1 MPRVVAAARLG
12 ESRTLIH
19 RLQHRTIQ
27 GNLQRREHERDRAM
41 ETRHDR
47 DAAGISRR
55 HLLKGVAGSA
65 AAMAAMGLVNGQA
78 KAEGAMAGAKLKG
91 RIKQS
96 VSRWCFGKIPM
107 DEFCKACA
115 EMGIKGID
123 LIGPRDWP
131 TMKKYGLVGTCTP
144 GSIGIAKG
152 LNDKANHAKALAK
165 LRGAVE
171 ATADAGFPNVICMS
185 GNRGNIS
192 DEEGQANCV
201 EALKQVAGLAEKKGV
216 TVVMELLNS
225 KVDHKDYHGDHT
237 KWVVDVCKKVGSPR
251 VKALY
256 DIYHMQIME
265 GDLIRTIR
273 DNIDTIGHFHTGGNP
288 GRNEIDE
295 TQEICYPAV
304 MKAIAETGFEGW
316 VAHEFVPKRKP
327 PLDSL
332 RQAVRIC
339 DV

>member
-1 MPRVVAAARLG
+1 
-12 ESRTLIH
+12 
-19 RLQHRTIQ
+19 
-27 GNLQRREHERDRAM
+27 
-41 ETRHDR
+41 
-47 DAAGISRR
+47 
-55 HLLKGVAGSA
+55 
-65 AAMAAMGLVNGQA
+65 
-78 KAEGAMAGAKLKG
+78 MAGAKLKG

-107 DEFCKACA
+107 DEFCKACV
-115 EMGIKGID
+115 EMGIQGID
-123 LIGPRDWP
+123 LIGPKDWP

-152 LNDKANHAKALAK
+152 LNDKANHEKALAK
-165 LRGAVE
+165 LREAIE
-171 ATADAGFPNVICMS
+171 ATAEAGFPNVICMS
-185 GNRGNIS
+185 GNRGTVS
-192 DEEGQANCV
+192 EEEGQKNCV

-225 KVDHKDYHGDHT
+225 KVDHKGYMADHT
-237 KWVVDVCKKVGSPR
+237 TWAVDVCKKVGSPR
-251 VKALY
+251 VKVLY

-273 DNIDTIGHFHTGGNP
+273 DNIDHIGHFHTGGNP

-295 TQEICYPAV
+295 TQEIYYPAV
-304 MKAIAETGFEGW
+304 MKAIAETKYDGY

-332 RQAVRIC
+332 RQAVKIC

>member
-1 MPRVVAAARLG
+1 
-12 ESRTLIH
+12 
-19 RLQHRTIQ
+19 
-27 GNLQRREHERDRAM
+27 M

-55 HLLKGVAGSA
+55 HLLKGVAGGA

-78 KAEGAMAGAKLKG
+78 KAEEAMVGAKLKG
-91 RIKQS
+91 RIRQS

-107 DEFCKACA
+107 DTFCKACA

-123 LIGPRDWP
+123 LVGPKDWP

-185 GNRGNIS
+185 GNRGTVS
-192 DEEGQANCV
+192 DEEGQTNCV
-201 EALKQVAGLAEKKGV
+201 EALKQVVGLAEKKGV
-216 TVVMELLNS
+216 TIVMELLNS
-225 KVDHKDYHGDHT
+225 KVDHKGYMADHT
-237 KWVVDVCKKVGSPR
+237 AWLVEVIKRVGSPR
-251 VKALY
+251 FKALY

-265 GDLIRTIR
+265 GDIIRTIR
-273 DNIDTIGHFHTGGNP
+273 DNIDYIGHFHTGGNP
-288 GRNEIDE
+288 GRNELDE
-295 TQEICYPAV
+295 TQELYYPAI
-304 MKAIAETGFEGW
+304 MKAIVETGFKGW

-332 RQAVRIC
+332 RQAVTIC

>member
-1 MPRVVAAARLG
+1 
-12 ESRTLIH
+12 
-19 RLQHRTIQ
+19 
-27 GNLQRREHERDRAM
+27 M
-41 ETRHDR
+41 ETRDDR

-55 HLLKGVAGSA
+55 RLLKGVAGGA
-65 AAMAAMGLVNGQA
+65 AAMAAMELVNGQA
-78 KAEGAMAGAKLKG
+78 SAEGAMAGAKLKG

-144 GSIGIAKG
+144 GGTGINKG
-152 LNDKANHAKALAK
+152 LNDRANHQGAIPRIRKAI
-165 LRGAVE
+165 E
-171 ATADAGFPNVICMS
+171 NTADAGFPNVIVMA
-185 GNRGNIS
+185 GNRKGIS
-192 DEEGQANCV
+192 DEEGQKNCV
-201 EALKQVAGLAEKKGV
+201 EALKQVVGLAEKKGV
-216 TVVMELLNS
+216 TLVMELLNS
-225 KVDHKDYHGDHT
+225 KVDHPGYQGDHT
-237 KWVVDVCKKVGSPR
+237 KWIVDVAKRVGSPR
-251 VKALY
+251 FKALY

-273 DNIDTIGHFHTGGNP
+273 DNIDHIGHFHTGGNP

-295 TQEICYPAV
+295 TQEIYYPAV
-304 MKAIAETGFEGW
+304 MKAIAETGFKGW